1 MATYLVHIEFKD
13 DSEDPAAFMK
23 RLTEVAPLLDTRLDQ
38 IGSSKKEIAYRS
50 HDGRTIGYFVESNR
64 KAHQV
69 LYCIDAPPDDG
80 PAVLRSTDKVWVIE
94 LGISYAEK
102 GYPRPAMWLDK
113 HGLNEP

>member
-1 MATYLVHIEFKD
+1 MAIYLVHIEFKD
-13 DSEDPAAFMK
+13 DSEDSAAFMK

-50 HDGRTIGYFVESNR
+50 QSGRVIGYFVESNR

-69 LYCIDAPPDDG
+69 LSCIDAPPDAG
-80 PAVLRSTDKVWVIE
+80 PAVLRGTDKVWVIE
-94 LGISYAEK
+94 LGALYAEK
-102 GYPRPAMWLDK
+102 GFSRPAMWLDK